1 MNNKSIA
8 INETTFGVSYL
19 PTPDGYMVGLEVIT
33 WADGE
38 RLALVRVLPVR
49 LISGES
55 REDCLQRAM
64 RLVENVC
71 LEFNRVAREQGV
83 MESGVYGVN

>member
-1 MNNKSIA
+1 MNKKSIA

-19 PTPDGYMVGLEVIT
+19 PTPEGYVVGLEVLT
-33 WADGE
+33 WADE
-38 RLALVRVLPVR
+38 EPLALERTINVVLVE
-49 LISGES
+49 GES

-71 LEFNRVAREQGV
+71 LEFNRVAREQGAV
-83 MESGVYGVN
+83 ESWVYGVN